1 MICFSY
7 ALYIN
12 FCIDKF
18 CINRTFYFTGL
29 TDNMRENFH
38 LMKALAVHT
47 CISPESRIDKLM
59 RFNNRLRQ
67 ESKVLQE
74 FKDWN
79 MTLERNLLEVP
90 GRVLPQERLIFARN
104 IRINSGRGEWSRD
117 MQRAHLFVC
126 KNLKNWV
133 MIGNQRDSHVIEVN
147 NFH

>member
-1 MICFSY
+1 MY
-7 ALYIN
+7 
-12 FCIDKF
+12 IDKF
-18 CINRTFYFTGL
+18 YTDRIFNLTGL

-79 MTLERNLLEVP
+79 MTLDRTLLEVP
-90 GRVLPQERLIFARN
+90 GRVLPQERLIFARDLK
-104 IRINSGRGEWSRD
+104 INSGRGDWSRE
-117 MQRAHLFVC
+117 MQRAHLLNC
-126 KNLKNWV
+126 KEMRNWV
-133 MIGNQRDSHVIEVN
+133 MIANQRDSRTIEVSI
-147 NFH
+147 H